1 MKITTLDI
9 IKILPF
15 EAEFKKSMIEG
26 FDAFTPDQ
34 KFNIEQIVWDAYGAL
49 YQIKLDKNTREA
61 LMKVEDGQES
71 LDKEFHKR
79 IKDQT
84 EKEMQTQFNQTE
96 TNVDLTEAR
105 EALQAIIK
113 NPSANN

>member
-9 IKILPF
+9 IKVLPF
-15 EAEFKKSMIEG
+15 EEEFKNNLLEG
-26 FDAFTPDQ
+26 FDALTPDQ

-61 LMKVEDGQES
+61 LLKVEDGQED

-79 IKDQT
+79 IKEKT
-84 EKEMQTQFNQTE
+84 EKEMQEQFSQAE

-113 NPSANN
+113 NPTGSN